1 MDTLIATVEPNHTVK
16 VPTSLAVG
24 EQVLIM
30 PVPSI
35 TALLNDAARRARFA
49 ATRKALQ
56 EAVAKNSAT
65 VSLTNQEIV
74 SLVKKARRAT
84 RPS

>member
-16 VPTSLAVG
+16 VPASLAVG

-35 TALLNDAARRARFA
+35 AALLNDAPRRARFA
-49 ATRKALQ
+49 ATRKAIQ
-56 EAVAKNSAT
+56 EALAKNSVT
-65 VSLTNQEIV
+65 VSLSNQEIV
-74 SLVKKARRAT
+74 SLVKQARRAT